1 MRRVFYGVFSVCL
14 IAILAVAV
22 LHPQNNLIPGKLFLY
37 SLIWVLILCGIKA
50 LLSLLERGL
59 VKRGLDVEKLSRTG
73 LILYLIFYGIA
84 LYIVSLILRSYPMTD
99 YGNVYDTAYSLAMGQ
114 AVEDWTYFSM
124 WTNNLGILS
133 ILTFCMKLG
142 VFFGFSDP
150 WYFVLALNVLQV
162 LAVMLSIF
170 YLVGKIGAVKKA
182 GESWEGGKKDA
193 EAAGGNRLSVQWFSI
208 AVFTFWTP
216 VWASTGSFY
225 SDQLSLGGSIIAI
238 ALFVFGCG
246 MRSKKRWPV
255 FAAAGI
261 IWGIGIVAKA
271 TAAVGV
277 VAFIIVAVLAGK
289 RGRKLWR
296 EMLTLAL
303 AMAVSMGALMAV
315 SGHYPSKADEYRLKT
330 PTEYWIAMGLMGNGT
345 YADNAYLIKECNYSK
360 NVDKR
365 REFCRKMIRENWKNL
380 FDSGHLKDKA
390 SVIFGEGGISPT
402 SHMYPYEESLLWH
415 FVYWEGDYYWQ
426 YACISTGFFY
436 AVLFLTLSGTLCKM
450 VKKEENDLVFM
461 SYLTVFGLFLFLMLW
476 EAQNKQLY
484 NHIPW
489 MTVTAVCGL
498 ESLKDCAIM
507 AISRL
512 RHIRAHSGKG
522 RCGHVGK

>member
-1 MRRVFYGVFSVCL
+1 MRRVFYGGFSVCL

-22 LHPQNNLIPGKLFLY
+22 SHPQNNLIPGKIFLY
-37 SLIWVLILCGIKA
+37 ALVWVLILCGMKA

-59 VKRGLDVEKLSRTG
+59 VKKGLNVEKLSRTG
-73 LILYLIFYGIA
+73 LIFYLIFYGIA

-99 YGNVYDTAYSLAMGQ
+99 YGNVYQTAYSLATGQ
-114 AVEDWTYFSM
+114 AVEDWSYFSM

-133 ILTFCMKLG
+133 ILAFCMRVGVLLG
-142 VFFGFSDP
+142 FPDP
-150 WYFVLALNVLQV
+150 YYFVLALNVLQMV
-162 LAVMLSIF
+162 AVMLSIF
-170 YLVGKIGAVKKA
+170 YLAGKIGTGKNL
-182 GESWEGGKKDA
+182 EENDIEGSGS
-193 EAAGGNRLSVQWFSI
+193 RRVCVQWFSI
-208 AVFTFWTP
+208 LVFTLWTP

-225 SDQLSLGGSIIAI
+225 SDQLSFGGSIIAM
-238 ALFVFGCG
+238 ALFLFGCG
-246 MRSKKRWPV
+246 LQRKKKWFV
-255 FAAAGI
+255 LAAAGI
-261 IWGIGIVAKA
+261 VWGIGIVAKA

-277 VAFIIVAVLAGK
+277 IALVITMLMAGK
-289 RGRKLWR
+289 RGRQLWR
-296 EMLTLAL
+296 ELLVL
-303 AMAVSMGALMAV
+303 GLFIVLSMGLLLEV
-315 SGHYPSKADEYRLKT
+315 SDHYPSKADEYRLET

-345 YADNAYLIKECNYSK
+345 YADNAYLIKECNYSQ

-365 REFCRKMIRENWKNL
+365 REFCRRMIRENWKNM
-380 FDSGHLKDKA
+380 FDREHLVDKA
-390 SVIFGEGGISPT
+390 SVIFGEGSISPT

-426 YACISTGFFY
+426 YSCLSTGFFY
-436 AVLFLTLSGTLCKM
+436 AVLFLTLAGTLFRM
-450 VKKEENDLVFM
+450 IKKEENDLVFM

-498 ESLKDCAIM
+498 ESLRDCAIM

-512 RHIRAHSGKG
+512 RHNRAGSAER